1 MFLESL
7 MNSLLPVLRQHTLC
21 RSMLKSPRPGTSSTN
36 LLELLLLLNPVTNI
50 PPGLLHLQLPRL
62 AD

>member
-1 MFLESL
+1 

-21 RSMLKSPRPGTSSTN
+21 RSMLKSSRLRTSSTN
-36 LLELLLLLNPVTNI
+36 LLGLLLLLNPVTSI
-50 PPGLLHLQLPRL
+50 LLELLHLQLPRL